1 MPPNVTAAIRARSS
15 RLAVLPII
23 AIVLGVLALVPG
35 ILSIAQGIFT
45 ASLPIGVVLTLLG
58 VVLLIRGKSI
68 ANDPVYKVLSNPATV
83 MGMHVARTNL
93 TVGGSAVSS
102 VDSIVITHSGG
113 RDVWL
118 PVRNVPMDSIVA
130 ELRALC
136 PQAAWR

>member
-23 AIVLGVLALVPG
+23 AIVLGVLALLPG
-35 ILSIAQGIFT
+35 ILSIAEGIFT
-45 ASLPIGVVLTLLG
+45 ASLPIGLVLTLVG
-58 VVLLIRGKSI
+58 VVLSIRGKSI
-68 ANDPVYKVLSNPATV
+68 ANDPVYRVLSNPGTV
-83 MGMHVARTNL
+83 TGMHVAKTNL

-102 VDSIVITHSGG
+102 VDSIVIAHTAGG
-113 RDVWL
+113 EVWL
-118 PVRNVPMDSIVA
+118 PVRNIPMEAVVA